1 MKKIIISVIIIA
13 KNEAAMIGDCLQ
25 SAAWADELI
34 LVDNG
39 STDQTVELARRH
51 GARVLA
57 MPTPKPAF
65 SQLRNLGLEKAR
77 GHWLLYLD
85 ADERITPELKKEV
98 RKVISQKLSAKSYQP
113 KTVVY
118 EIPRRNF
125 YLGQEVHYGGAW
137 PDYVKRLFFKNTL
150 QRWERDLHEDP
161 VFAGQMGT
169 LRAPLVHL
177 AHRDLSSMIAKT
189 SEWSQIEANLLFQSG
204 HPPVT
209 WWRLLRPMLTEFWQ
223 RGVVK
228 QGWRDGPIGWIEVI
242 FQAFSRFITY
252 ARLWEMQQKK
262 L

>member
-39 STDQTVELARRH
+39 STDQTVEFARRH

-98 RKVISQKLSAKSYQP
+98 RKVISQKLSAKSYSDWLHGWFG
-113 KTVVY
+113 T
-118 EIPRRNF
+118 
-125 YLGQEVHYGGAW
+125 GQAPSLHPDPAQKPAAPSQGVQNDFRVGG
-137 PDYVKRLFFKNTL
+137 
-150 QRWERDLHEDP
+150 
-161 VFAGQMGT
+161 
-169 LRAPLVHL
+169 
-177 AHRDLSSMIAKT
+177 
-189 SEWSQIEANLLFQSG
+189 
-204 HPPVT
+204 
-209 WWRLLRPMLTEFWQ
+209 
-223 RGVVK
+223 
-228 QGWRDGPIGWIEVI
+228 
-242 FQAFSRFITY
+242 
-252 ARLWEMQQKK
+252 
-262 L
+262 

>member
-1 MKKIIISVIIIA
+1 MRYNTLVKSQIYFIKTFGCQM
-13 KNEAAMIGDCLQ
+13 NEADSQRL
-25 SAAWADELI
+25 AAALTGQGHRLTSQIDQATVVVINTCSVREAAENRVFG
-34 LVDNG
+34 LV
-39 STDQTVELARRH
+39 EKLA
-51 GARVLA
+51 
-57 MPTPKPAF
+57 
-65 SQLRNLGLEKAR
+65 
-77 GHWLLYLD
+77 
-85 ADERITPELKKEV
+85 
-98 RKVISQKLSAKSYQP
+98 KLSAKSYQP